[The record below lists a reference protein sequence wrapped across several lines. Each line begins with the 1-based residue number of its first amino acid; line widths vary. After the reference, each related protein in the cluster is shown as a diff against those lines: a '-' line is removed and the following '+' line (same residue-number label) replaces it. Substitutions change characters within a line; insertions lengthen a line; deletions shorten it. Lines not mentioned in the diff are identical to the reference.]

1 MANAQQQGPQWP
13 FWLLVTPPTHNHNTA
28 AHHRAVSL
36 HQASGVVTPQQRETG
51 QVPPR
56 SGSAGTRPVLG
67 RPSHRPPCSKFEQ
80 QQTAEEA
87 AALVVLCA
95 RKHRR
100 RARLLTLI
108 SQHTRTKANH
118 HLELTKRFEGGVAS
132 ACASG
137 APPVRLRCASGAPPV
152 RLRCASGAPPLP
164 PACLTHLATLR
175 VRRGVRAARLSLA
188 TVAVVV
194 VDAPQPQQPS
204 TVRAQPMTVV
214 MRAFRLCYC
223 GGIVT
228 RNDCGGNTERLRR

>member
-1 MANAQQQGPQWP
+1 MALIVLVGL
-13 FWLLVTPPTHNHNTA
+13 LLVMHA
-28 AHHRAVSL
+28 ARAQKV
-36 HQASGVVTPQQRETG
+36 
-51 QVPPR
+51 R
-56 SGSAGTRPVLG
+56 SGPRVRERSRQPFEPARGFGPLSATVEPKIEKKIPIHQITLEGPSGSKPLREREVAFANTHLVLG
-67 RPSHRPPCSKFEQ
+67 VLLEQ

-118 HLELTKRFEGGVAS
+118 RLELTKRFEGGVVS

-175 VRRGVRAARLSLA
+175 FRHGVRAARLSLA
-188 TVAVVV
+188 AVAVV
-194 VDAPQPQQPS
+194 VDAPQLQPS
-204 TVRAQPMTVV
+204 TVCVPNR
-214 MRAFRLCYC
+214 
-223 GGIVT
+223 
-228 RNDCGGNTERLRR
+228 

>member
-1 MANAQQQGPQWP
+1 MRSNKGRSGPSDV

-100 RARLLTLI
+100 RTRLLTLI

-118 HLELTKRFEGGVAS
+118 HLELTKRFEGGVVS
-132 ACASG
+132 A
-137 APPVRLRCASGAPPV
+137 
-152 RLRCASGAPPLP
+152 CASGAPPLP
-164 PACLTHLATLR
+164 PACLTHLVTLR

-188 TVAVVV
+188 AVAVVV
-194 VDAPQPQQPS
+194 DVPQA
-204 TVRAQPMTVV
+204 TTFHRVRTQPMTMV

-228 RNDCGGNTERLRR
+228 PNDCGGNTERLRR

>member
-13 FWLLVTPPTHNHNTA
+13 FWLLVTPPTHNTA

-36 HQASGVVTPQQRETG
+36 HQASGIVTPQQRETG

-152 RLRCASGAPPLP
+152 RLRCASGAPSGAPPLP

-194 VDAPQPQQPS
+194 DAPQPQPS
-204 TVRAQPMTVV
+204 TVCVPNRW
-214 MRAFRLCYC
+214 RW
-223 GGIVT
+223 
-228 RNDCGGNTERLRR
+228 

>member
-1 MANAQQQGPQWP
+1 MLKSQGPENWSRGRP
-13 FWLLVTPPTHNHNTA
+13 GNCLNGIA
-28 AHHRAVSL
+28 
-36 HQASGVVTPQQRETG
+36 TPQQRETG

-67 RPSHRPPCSKFEQ
+67 RPSHRRPCSKFEQ

-108 SQHTRTKANH
+108 SQHTRTNANH
-118 HLELTKRFEGGVAS
+118 HLKLTKRFEGGVAS

-152 RLRCASGAPPLP
+152 RLRCASGAPPVRLRC
-164 PACLTHLATLR
+164 ASAASCLSHSPRHLTRPSRGSRRETLARDRCRGGGRTSATTFHR
-175 VRRGVRAARLSLA
+175 VRPTDDGGDAGVSS
-188 TVAVVV
+188 V
-194 VDAPQPQQPS
+194 
-204 TVRAQPMTVV
+204 
-214 MRAFRLCYC
+214 
-223 GGIVT
+223 
-228 RNDCGGNTERLRR
+228 LRR

>member
-100 RARLLTLI
+100 RTRLLTLI

-228 RNDCGGNTERLRR
+228 PNDCGGNTERLRR

>member
-13 FWLLVTPPTHNHNTA
+13 FWLLVTPPTHNTA

-36 HQASGVVTPQQRETG
+36 HQASGIVTPQQRETG

-108 SQHTRTKANH
+108 SQHTRTNANH
-118 HLELTKRFEGGVAS
+118 HLKLTKRFEGGGGQRLRFR
-132 ACASG
+132 CASG

-152 RLRCASGAPPLP
+152 RLLRCASA
-164 PACLTHLATLR
+164 ASCLSHSPRHLTRPSRGSRRETLARDRCRGGGRTSATTFHR
-175 VRRGVRAARLSLA
+175 VRPTDDGGDAGVSS
-188 TVAVVV
+188 V
-194 VDAPQPQQPS
+194 
-204 TVRAQPMTVV
+204 
-214 MRAFRLCYC
+214 
-223 GGIVT
+223 
-228 RNDCGGNTERLRR
+228 LRR

>member
-36 HQASGVVTPQQRETG
+36 HQASGIVTPQQRETG

-152 RLRCASGAPPLP
+152 RLRCASGAPPVRLRCASAASCLPHSPRHLTRPSRGSRRETLARDRCRGGGRTSAHNLP
-164 PACLTHLATLR
+164 PCAYPTDDGGDA
-175 VRRGVRAARLSLA
+175 GVSSVL
-188 TVAVVV
+188 
-194 VDAPQPQQPS
+194 
-204 TVRAQPMTVV
+204 
-214 MRAFRLCYC
+214 
-223 GGIVT
+223 
-228 RNDCGGNTERLRR
+228 LRR

>member
-13 FWLLVTPPTHNHNTA
+13 FWLLVTPPTHNTA

-36 HQASGVVTPQQRETG
+36 HQASGIVTPQQRETG

-118 HLELTKRFEGGVAS
+118 RLELTKRFEGGVVS

-137 APPVRLRCASGAPPV
+137 APPVRLRCASAASCLPHPP
-152 RLRCASGAPPLP
+152 RNLTRPSRGSRRETLARGRCRGGGRTS
-164 PACLTHLATLR
+164 ATTFHR
-175 VRRGVRAARLSLA
+175 VR
-188 TVAVVV
+188 T
-194 VDAPQPQQPS
+194 
-204 TVRAQPMTVV
+204 QPMTVV

-223 GGIVT
+223 GG
-228 RNDCGGNTERLRR
+228 NNTERLRR

>member
-1 MANAQQQGPQWP
+1 MRNSCGGNAEKLRNGECAATRAAVALWASS
-13 FWLLVTPPTHNHNTA
+13 NTA
-28 AHHRAVSL
+28 HPQHSRPPQGGFSPPSQ
-36 HQASGVVTPQQRETG
+36 QASGIVTPQQRETG

-56 SGSAGTRPVLG
+56 SGSTGTGPVLG

-100 RARLLTLI
+100 RTRLLTLI

-137 APPVRLRCASGAPPV
+137 APPVRLRCASAASCLPHSPRHLTRPSRGSRRETLA
-152 RLRCASGAPPLP
+152 RDRCRGGGGRTS
-164 PACLTHLATLR
+164 ATTTFHR
-175 VRRGVRAARLSLA
+175 VRPADGGGDAGVSSVL
-188 TVAVVV
+188 
-194 VDAPQPQQPS
+194 
-204 TVRAQPMTVV
+204 
-214 MRAFRLCYC
+214 
-223 GGIVT
+223 
-228 RNDCGGNTERLRR
+228 LRR